1 MPTKAPQD
9 HKAKADE
16 AFAFTVGTKTYKL
29 PALSEN
35 AADNIPGEITYDAVM
50 EPDNDAAQL
59 RLAFASLEAAKP
71 TEAAMK
77 ALKTLPT
84 TQMLTVVGEW
94 MGKAGGSS
102 ES

>member
-1 MPTKAPQD
+1 MPSQDAAGPQGQGRG
-9 HKAKADE
+9 
-16 AFAFTVGTKTYKL
+16 FTFTVGSKTYKL
-29 PALSEN
+29 PKALGD
-35 AADNIPGEITYDAVM
+35 AADSIPGEVTYAAVM
-50 EPDNDAAQL
+50 EPDNDMAQL

-77 ALKTLPT
+77 ALKSLST
-84 TQMLTVVGEW
+84 TRMLEVVGEW

>member
-9 HKAKADE
+9 HKAKDE
-16 AFAFTVGTKTYKL
+16 AYSFVVGSKTYKL
-29 PALSEN
+29 PPLSET
-35 AADNIPGEITYDAVM
+35 AADSIPGDVTYAAVM
-50 EPDNDAAQL
+50 EPDNDMAQL

-71 TEAAMK
+71 TEAALK
-77 ALKTLPT
+77 ALKSLST
-84 TQMLTVVGEW
+84 TRMLEVVGEW